1 VCCTQLLRI
10 KKGYYEPSTKK
21 PVHVPGLQWAGMLL
35 SGLLH
40 TLPQLARFLLV
51 DQPPTVVFFS
61 GAGAS
66 GAAQLGPGAVWP
78 QRIARL

>member
-1 VCCTQLLRI
+1 
-10 KKGYYEPSTKK
+10 
-21 PVHVPGLQWAGMLL
+21 
-35 SGLLH
+35 
-40 TLPQLARFLLV
+40 LLV